1 MIIHGRCCT
10 FDYSRRVDRANFAG
24 TVVPYFDRMAP
35 KVFAAVGFT
44 LPSQR
49 AEISFSSISGGMF
62 KTPNLFEISDNL
74 RDNDLGRLHFTT
86 DLRSRIEE
94 ALTGKVEIREIRPL

>member
-49 AEISFSSISGGMF
+49 AEISFSSISGGCSKPQIYSKSAITF
-62 KTPNLFEISDNL
+62 ATTILVACTLRRISGAEL
-74 RDNDLGRLHFTT
+74 KRR
-86 DLRSRIEE
+86 
-94 ALTGKVEIREIRPL
+94 